1 MHCSRWRGGRGTRH
15 EKEREINSSEERT
28 NERTSER
35 TGLRFAL
42 KGPPPAAAAAAAE
55 RQTVQRHK
63 IHSGKKRNASRVFPR
78 RSAFHFSTIPVSRV
92 GSNLENK
99 NQILGLTMKI
109 LSHLLQVC
117 LHSFIK
123 MARVFFRNGDR
134 PGPTDVMWQWQS
146 ESYCGQKQTSF
157 SPPLLPS
164 FLPFFPLSSSPPFR
178 VVKCLE
184 GQTWQSRAELSGPSE
199 G

>member
-1 MHCSRWRGGRGTRH
+1 MAVARGTRKS
-15 EKEREINSSEERT
+15 EKSILADG
-28 NERTSER
+28 ER

-42 KGPPPAAAAAAAE
+42 KGPPPAAAAAE

-123 MARVFFRNGDR
+123 MARVFFRNGNR

-184 GQTWQSRAELSGPSE
+184 GQTWQAEQSSLWAERRGNTRQAVKQSDLWFSR
-199 G
+199 